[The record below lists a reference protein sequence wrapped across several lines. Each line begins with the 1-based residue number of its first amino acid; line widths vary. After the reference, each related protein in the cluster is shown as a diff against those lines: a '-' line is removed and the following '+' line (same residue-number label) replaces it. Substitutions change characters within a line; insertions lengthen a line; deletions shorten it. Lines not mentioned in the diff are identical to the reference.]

1 MQNVL
6 KISNK
11 YPNTGKDS
19 NDNTAERELVA
30 PRTCH
35 SEDRNAHLSEDYI
48 QHFSEMPMESLKSDI
63 ENPRTTCSRWLSVDH
78 AEEEAS

>member
-19 NDNTAERELVA
+19 NDNTAERELGGSQDV
-30 PRTCH
+30 
-35 SEDRNAHLSEDYI
+35 SLIEDRNAHLSEDYI
-48 QHFSEMPMESLKSDI
+48 QHFSEIPHMEK
-63 ENPRTTCSRWLSVDH
+63 
-78 AEEEAS
+78 A